1 MGDHAVVAGLELVE
15 PPGRISAEALS
26 ELVERTGGRVG
37 AVNVGARQARA
48 AIPGEMHGLGE
59 SAVRLS
65 HFVAGGPRDVLPGG
79 HSADPQRPRGDAAP
93 YLALRDD
100 RAPLRGP
107 VIDETTSVF

>member
-65 HFVAGGPRDVLPGG
+65 HFVAGGPSGAPPGGRSPETCPPAGGGGPLPGAG
-79 HSADPQRPRGDAAP
+79 AGGWAHRRRVV
-93 YLALRDD
+93 RD
-100 RAPLRGP
+100 G
-107 VIDETTSVF
+107 E

>member
-65 HFVAGGPRDVLPGG
+65 HFVAGGPCD
-79 HSADPQRPRGDAAP
+79 RPRGGPSPDPERARAHQTPHPAPLP
-93 YLALRDD
+93 YLSPPPAPPITDT
-100 RAPLRGP
+100 RA
-107 VIDETTSVF
+107 